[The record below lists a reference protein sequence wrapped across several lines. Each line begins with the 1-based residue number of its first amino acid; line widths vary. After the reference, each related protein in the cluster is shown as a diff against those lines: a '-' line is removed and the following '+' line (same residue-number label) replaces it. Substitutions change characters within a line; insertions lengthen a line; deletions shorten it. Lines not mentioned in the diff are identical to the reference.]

1 MQPQN
6 RSRVT
11 LVAVD
16 WEKAAREAAYRLEDL
31 CKNCG
36 YSLRTVQR
44 FVSQKFRV
52 SLRAFVNDMRLA
64 RAVTLLRTGLPVKE
78 VAIELGYKQT
88 SHFVRCYR
96 AKFGITPGA
105 HGSRMLESGV
115 FPAKLDVPDSS
126 QPDSRSDAA

>member
-16 WEKAAREAAYRLEDL
+16 WEKVAQESGYRLADL
-31 CKNCG
+31 CKLCG

-52 SLRAFVNDMRLA
+52 SLRGFVNDMRLV
-64 RAVTLLRTGLPVKE
+64 RASTLLRTGLPVKE

-96 AKFGITPGA
+96 AKFGITPGV
-105 HGSRMLESGV
+105 HGSRMADSSV
-115 FPAKLDVPDSS
+115 FPAQLSDPDS
-126 QPDSRSDAA
+126 